1 MKQNRYVNPQKD
13 PQKVSEPK
21 RTPQKKHKWKRWEE
35 YTIMFFVI
43 SAAVVAL
50 GAVGALIMRLLERLQ
65 IL

>member
-1 MKQNRYVNPQKD
+1 MKQNRYVNPQKKTK
-13 PQKVSEPK
+13 PNRYV
-21 RTPQKKHKWKRWEE
+21 TPQKKHKWKRWEE